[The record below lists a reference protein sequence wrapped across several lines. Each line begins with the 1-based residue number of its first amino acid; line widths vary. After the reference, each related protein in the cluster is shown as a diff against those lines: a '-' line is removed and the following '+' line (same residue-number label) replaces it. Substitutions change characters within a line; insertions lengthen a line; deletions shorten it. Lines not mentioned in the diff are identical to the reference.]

1 MKAMITFT
9 YLDKTKKDRWLPIL
23 FDLYYENMQEIVPSE
38 LPYEQE
44 KQQWM
49 NQVSPAL
56 EKELRQVILCFT
68 DKKLAG
74 FVQYYTNKN
83 LLMIE
88 EIQIR
93 KGYQCTTLFYGLCK
107 SLAIR
112 LPSEIESI
120 EAYAEKRNTHS
131 QELMQKLGMVQI
143 EEDGPFVHLRGSAE
157 KIHRYFK

>member
-1 MKAMITFT
+1 MIRFVVLNKEEKAT
-9 YLDKTKKDRWLPIL
+9 WLPQL
-23 FDLYYENMQEIVPSE
+23 FDLFYENMQEIVPGGRS
-38 LPYEQE
+38 YEQE
-44 KQQWM
+44 KQQWLAE
-49 NQVSPAL
+49 VSPAL
-56 EKELRQVILCFT
+56 KKEPRQVILCFT